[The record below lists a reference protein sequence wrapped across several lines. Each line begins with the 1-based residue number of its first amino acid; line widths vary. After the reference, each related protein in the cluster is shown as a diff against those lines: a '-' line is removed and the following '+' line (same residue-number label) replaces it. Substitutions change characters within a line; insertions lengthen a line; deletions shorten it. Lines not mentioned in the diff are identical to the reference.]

1 MDRILNGNDT
11 GTVKYAKLEMILDA
25 LNEMFRYLEQNG
37 AKPDF
42 IEPLLD
48 FEEENDEIFYDVL
61 KSVEETYKENA
72 EELKEEIMLRLK
84 TNPDLIRRS
93 ELRTTLRLSRYEGS
107 SNNVLR
113 DIMITSNSMIL
124 DINDKRVILQESIR
138 QDKQI
143 VNSIKKDYM
152 LIVGYLKELVN
163 MDEINKNYLEPFN
176 KVVDNMGKINT
187 FVKEL

>member
-1 MDRILNGNDT
+1 MDMILNGNDT